1 MQLPAGA
8 YPVMS
13 VENFTYKADQYT
25 VFDEEDWKRTIPNG
39 IEAPGLTHM
48 ISA

>member
-13 VENFTYKADQYT
+13 VENFTCRADQYKMR
-25 VFDEEDWKRTIPNG
+25 DEGNCVCTIPNG
-39 IEAPGLTHM
+39 IEAPGLFM
-48 ISA
+48 FSS